1 MFEQDETCLLLLQ
14 WKVTSLIRPL
24 LYKRAKLDLR
34 LTNTF
39 VFFYLPQT
47 RTLHLHNPECG
58 SIRDIFPIETVKGHV
73 LVTCGQD
80 GSIML
85 HQVHTPGIL
94 KNISGMLELKLGQG
108 RQRSQKG
115 APETRFLIQGVTS
128 CGCPKISPK

>member
-85 HQVHTPGIL
+85 HQVHTLGIL
-94 KNISGMLELKLGQG
+94 KNVLRMGAKKNSGFFGGAGRAKILK
-108 RQRSQKG
+108 RAKR
-115 APETRFLIQGVTS
+115 APKHILWM
-128 CGCPKISPK
+128 PKIFI